1 MSIFV
6 GIMSFVNVL
15 FLCLGIYS
23 TILVGR
29 RRSMPA
35 DKLLRIS
42 IRVSDYTLNIAL
54 LTALLAWGLAFYL
67 IITGLRI
74 AIV

>member
-35 DKLLRIS
+35 DKLFKNKYQSVRL
-42 IRVSDYTLNIAL
+42 YT
-54 LTALLAWGLAFYL
+54 
-67 IITGLRI
+67 
-74 AIV
+74 